1 MEKSNGMCRINE
13 GGYNIPSINCR
24 DKKMFFSRRRPPPY
38 GRAATGCLPKENYLT
53 AASVNV
59 SCHTVETIRFSVT
72 DVVAWDGERV
82 T

>member
-1 MEKSNGMCRINE
+1 MDFEIFLVV
-13 GGYNIPSINCR
+13 
-24 DKKMFFSRRRPPPY
+24 DFSSQRSC
-38 GRAATGCLPKENYLT
+38 GRAATGCLPKEIYLT

-59 SCHTVETIRFSVT
+59 SCHPVETIRVSVT